1 MVRKWSA
8 RMVCL
13 TVSSSSISRPR
24 KGGSSNTITNTNNVR
39 RVAIKWTKSKR
50 WRASTYCLPSDSNP
64 RHGESFSFGPNDY
77 VLDNEFED
85 ESSTGSDKAF
95 YFLILFISLRVS
107 YIILPYLYVTNCY
120 HISYRL
126 YILRSVVE
134 IVHEIS
140 CYHVSGFLFNESR
153 NVVV

>member
-13 TVSSSSISRPR
+13 TVSSSRPR
-24 KGGSSNTITNTNNVR
+24 KGGSSSTITNTNNVR

-85 ESSTGSDKAF
+85 ESSTGRDKAF
-95 YFLILFISLRVS
+95 YFLILFISLRVLYYSSLFVCNKLLS
-107 YIILPYLYVTNCY
+107 YFVSPVYSSFRCWNRTRDFVLPC
-120 HISYRL
+120 
-126 YILRSVVE
+126 
-134 IVHEIS
+134 
-140 CYHVSGFLFNESR
+140 FWLFI
-153 NVVV
+153 